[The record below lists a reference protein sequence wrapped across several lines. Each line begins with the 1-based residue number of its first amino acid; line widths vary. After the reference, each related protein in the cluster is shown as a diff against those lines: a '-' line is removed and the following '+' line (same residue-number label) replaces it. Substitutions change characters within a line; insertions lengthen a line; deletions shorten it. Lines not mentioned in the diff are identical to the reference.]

1 MNTQH
6 PPLRVPTLRRLP
18 RLSGW
23 LLITLLLSICVA
35 LIAPHQ
41 LPVSLY
47 KFSLVSLAAV
57 VGYWLDRSLFPYGR
71 PDAFLPTN
79 VEVPLPDLDQPESIE
94 GISGILVQDQSMMVL
109 LGIAMLRR
117 AIIVGSA
124 MLAMGL
130 GA

>member
-1 MNTQH
+1 M
-6 PPLRVPTLRRLP
+6 
-18 RLSGW
+18 
-23 LLITLLLSICVA
+23 
-35 LIAPHQ
+35 
-41 LPVSLY
+41 
-47 KFSLVSLAAV
+47 
-57 VGYWLDRSLFPYGR
+57 
-71 PDAFLPTN
+71 
-79 VEVPLPDLDQPESIE
+79 SIE